1 MKLKNFI
8 LSSIGLLIAIGIN
21 AQVFTGPTDVC
32 KTINQTYTYSDDVT
46 YTSAQ
51 WSVTSGGTI
60 VSGSGLTRQINWTAN
75 GTITVSLYN
84 GASLVSQG
92 TLNVYVFETGTISGP
107 GTVTQ
112 GNSATITKVDQ
123 YGGFQWEVSTDGVNW
138 TGLGSTPALVHTPTQ
153 NSQYRLKLN
162 SACKTRFS
170 NTVSVTVVAPL
181 IITAEGPTSIPLG
194 ISTRLSVANNFYQY
208 QWQKNGVDIS
218 GATVHY
224 LDTSEPAEYTVKA
237 KATAGS
243 AWETSAAVTIS
254 SSLISQ
260 PTAISYK
267 VTTSL
272 KKEGLSPSSN
282 FYSLQSHEVN
292 QEVMYLDGHGR
303 SLQQIAIGQTPN
315 RKDLV
320 VPVAYD
326 HAGRT
331 EIQYLPYA
339 TTVVNGQYKP
349 TALKGPGPSGNYSTS
364 EQRAFYQG
372 SAGVATDAMPYT
384 KSVFEQSPLSTIIE
398 QGGVGSDLQ
407 PGSTHTIRSSILVST
422 SAYSDAAL
430 KNVRKWTPAG
440 PNGMYDN
447 LQLTIAQTI
456 DENGNKVWQFTDKLG
471 RTILKRVQLED
482 TQEGVSTPFL
492 ETYFVYD
499 IRGNLTMQVPPKAM
513 TLINGGTSWTTALRD
528 EWCYQYNY
536 DELNRLIEKKEPGVA
551 PVYFA
556 YDPLDRLVLTQD
568 GNLRALNKWAFIKY
582 DLKGRG
588 IMTGLYLNTT
598 HTTREAVQTNVLN
611 NLYTSGAWYEERGTT
626 LHGYTNQSF
635 PTQNS
640 NATALE
646 VYTISYFD
654 SYDLDNSGS
663 NDFNYTTEG
672 LAGEGSPF
680 RTFNMPTASK
690 QLVLGTSNWLYSY
703 VFYDKYGRVI
713 QMRGNN
719 HLSLT
724 IDNLITNVYN
734 ENGTLKNSKTTHK
747 GAGGTVVTVLQTPEY
762 DHAGRVL
769 RISQSLNGGAQQVVA
784 AYMYNELGQ
793 LIDKKLHETGAN
805 TFLQSVDYRY
815 TIQGWLK
822 SINNAQLATDN
833 GITNH
838 DPDSYRD
845 DYFGLELMYNTTES
859 GLSNTANYNGNI
871 SAVKWKGPGTTG
883 VSDQRSYKYAYDKS
897 DRLKTA
903 TFQAY
908 TGSAWT
914 KEAGTL
920 NEALTYDAN
929 GNIKTLQ
936 RHQNQRGLSGT
947 TVTATAQAID
957 NLTYTYA
964 SGQGNKLT
972 KVDDAATAAGG
983 FANGSTATTEYL
995 YNTDGSQTK
1004 DDNKGIS
1011 TITYNTL
1018 GKPQQVTF
1026 ADGRTVSYT
1035 YSAGGSKLRMTTVV
1049 NSVTTTTDYVGSFVY
1064 ENNAL
1069 SYFGS
1074 PEGRIVKNGA

>member
-1 MKLKNFI
+1 MPINFMKLKNFI

-513 TLINGGTSWTTALRD
+513 ALINGGTSWTTALRD
-528 EWCYQYNY
+528 EWCYLYNY
-536 DELNRLIEKKEPGVA
+536 DELNRLVEKK
-551 PVYFA
+551 
-556 YDPLDRLVLTQD
+556 
-568 GNLRALNKWAFIKY
+568 NLEWPRFI
-582 DLKGRG
+582 
-588 IMTGLYLNTT
+588 M
-598 HTTREAVQTNVLN
+598 HTIR
-611 NLYTSGAWYEERGTT
+611 W
-626 LHGYTNQSF
+626 
-635 PTQNS
+635 
-640 NATALE
+640 
-646 VYTISYFD
+646 I
-654 SYDLDNSGS
+654 
-663 NDFNYTTEG
+663 
-672 LAGEGSPF
+672 
-680 RTFNMPTASK
+680 
-690 QLVLGTSNWLYSY
+690 
-703 VFYDKYGRVI
+703 
-713 QMRGNN
+713 
-719 HLSLT
+719 
-724 IDNLITNVYN
+724 
-734 ENGTLKNSKTTHK
+734 
-747 GAGGTVVTVLQTPEY
+747 
-762 DHAGRVL
+762 
-769 RISQSLNGGAQQVVA
+769 
-784 AYMYNELGQ
+784 
-793 LIDKKLHETGAN
+793 
-805 TFLQSVDYRY
+805 
-815 TIQGWLK
+815 GWC
-822 SINNAQLATDN
+822 
-833 GITNH
+833 
-838 DPDSYRD
+838 
-845 DYFGLELMYNTTES
+845 
-859 GLSNTANYNGNI
+859 
-871 SAVKWKGPGTTG
+871 
-883 VSDQRSYKYAYDKS
+883 
-897 DRLKTA
+897 
-903 TFQAY
+903 
-908 TGSAWT
+908 
-914 KEAGTL
+914 
-920 NEALTYDAN
+920 
-929 GNIKTLQ
+929 
-936 RHQNQRGLSGT
+936 
-947 TVTATAQAID
+947 
-957 NLTYTYA
+957 
-964 SGQGNKLT
+964 
-972 KVDDAATAAGG
+972 
-983 FANGSTATTEYL
+983 
-995 YNTDGSQTK
+995 
-1004 DDNKGIS
+1004 
-1011 TITYNTL
+1011 
-1018 GKPQQVTF
+1018 
-1026 ADGRTVSYT
+1026 
-1035 YSAGGSKLRMTTVV
+1035 
-1049 NSVTTTTDYVGSFVY
+1049 
-1064 ENNAL
+1064 
-1069 SYFGS
+1069 
-1074 PEGRIVKNGA
+1074 